1 MEIKVQP
8 RFINKET
15 AKLLY
20 DKGITKAEEYYYD
33 TENNG
38 IYPKL
43 TQDVVRRWLREKYDV
58 EMNIIHHS
66 DKSYEGIIK
75 TPFMSRSKVVIRIAT
90 TFEEALEECIR
101 KGILTI

>member
-1 MEIKVQP
+1 MEIKVQQEY
-8 RFINKET
+8 ITKET

-20 DKGITKAEEYYYD
+20 HKGITKAEEYYYD

-43 TQDVVRRWLREKYDV
+43 TQDVVRKWLREKYEV
-58 EMNIIHHS
+58 QMNIIHHS

-75 TPFMSRSKVVIRIAT
+75 TPFMSRSKIVIRIAT
-90 TFEEALEECIR
+90 KFEEALEECLR
-101 KGILTI
+101 KGVLTI

>member
-1 MEIKVQP
+1 MEIKILP
-8 RFINKET
+8 RFITKET

-43 TQDVVRRWLREKYDV
+43 TQDIVRKWLREKYDV
-58 EMNIIHHS
+58 DINVAYTS
-66 DKSYEGIIK
+66 DRYYNGTVK
-75 TPFMSRSKVVIRIAT
+75 TPFMNRSRVIVEKSI
-90 TFEEALEECIR
+90 TFEYALEECI
-101 KGILTI
+101 KEGLLTI

>member
-1 MEIKVQP
+1 MEIKVLP
-8 RFINKET
+8 RFITKET

-43 TQDVVRRWLREKYDV
+43 TQDVVRKWLREKCEID
-58 EMNIIHHS
+58 ICIQHTS
-66 DKSYEGIIK
+66 DRHYEGKLK
-75 TPFMSRSKVVIRIAT
+75 TPFMGKSLVLIKRAIT
-90 TFEEALEECIR
+90 YEMALEICLE
-101 KGILTI
+101 KGLLII